1 MSNRFLSVE
10 TSVTRVTQQH
20 VDARRDAIL
29 RSAARLFARKG
40 ISGATMQEIAN
51 EADLSAGAIYRYYS
65 SKEELLHAVF
75 EEATTRNEKLFH
87 GTAEKAASPLDALRE
102 VGQRVWVEQDNR
114 DELICDIQMIL
125 AAARAPQDLGVDL
138 LQTRYAVRDLL
149 EELVRYAQ
157 AAGQIDPDIDS
168 RHLAVILQACT
179 AGIQMLKLNP
189 DDDLNVQAAF
199 DLFVKMVSG
208 LGPRA
213 DERNEG
219 VS

>member
-1 MSNRFLSVE
+1 MA
-10 TSVTRVTQQH
+10 RVTQQH

-51 EADLSAGAIYRYYS
+51 EADLSAGAIYHYYS
-65 SKEELLHAVF
+65 SKEALLHAVF
-75 EEATTRNEKLFH
+75 DEATKRDEKLFH
-87 GTAEKAASPLDALRE
+87 GTAENASSPLDALRQ
-102 VGQRVWVEQDNR
+102 VGQRVWVEQGDR

-125 AAARAPQDLGVDL
+125 SAARAPEDLGVDL
-138 LQTRYAVRDLL
+138 LQTRYAVRDLI
-149 EELVRYAQ
+149 EELVRHAQ

-179 AGIQMLKLNP
+179 AGVQILKLNP

-208 LGPRA
+208 LRPRA
-213 DERNEG
+213 GEMNEG
-219 VS
+219 VN